1 MDIEKVNELNF
12 LNEEVKEFTSRGSQN
27 LAKARNPSQ
36 LKQKFFKCSLK
47 SINRPYIQ
55 FLIRPR

>member
-36 LKQKFFKCSLK
+36 LKQKIFKCYL
-47 SINRPYIQ
+47 
-55 FLIRPR
+55 